1 MIRGAFANDRRLVS
15 MLVARGEERHAEKI
29 RAKGTK
35 QWSYVVAINAECV
48 RPREIQNTCVLDFS
62 KIIAMERREAAGS
75 IRAVYNR
82 RLKLALQQVILV
94 HAIYPRNRYPRNFE
108 FRLETANHAPEIVM
122 FVIVCV

>member
-1 MIRGAFANDRRLVS
+1 MCSPTGNTEHV
-15 MLVARGEERHAEKI
+15 
-29 RAKGTK
+29 RA
-35 QWSYVVAINAECV
+35 
-48 RPREIQNTCVLDFS
+48 LDFS

-82 RLKLALQQVILV
+82 PLKLALQQVILV